1 MRWTVAEMEMLTR
14 LANEGISH
22 DEIAQ
27 VCLSSVVD
35 APPPRSTTERAWNS

>member
-1 MRWTVAEMEMLTR
+1 MEMLTR

-35 APPPRSTTERAWNS
+35 APPPQQQNVPGIPDV